1 MSSALSGLGTSS
13 QTQQANQNAN
23 TTSQTNPYG
32 LTQGPLSSLISEINN
47 ANNGEFSGNGLPYG
61 LPSADVANYQ
71 QAMGNVSQMPNFGP
85 AAAQTASNIL
95 QTGGDPTGIL
105 RSEAANLNPAA
116 QMGRGDMSGLDPTQT
131 PGMANVLKT
140 IQNDVQNSVNS
151 QFAGAGRSLSGLNQ
165 QTLARGLSQGEAV
178 PLLNQYNQNFS
189 NMLGANSQLGNV
201 QSGAMGNIGQAFN
214 FANAAPGLAAQ
225 GPLTQEAIQQQMLSQ
240 PFNYIQNAENLINP
254 IAGLGGT
261 VTGTQTANT
270 QGSGTA
276 TNSALS
282 QLGQGL
288 GLLNPLGSFLG
299 SL

>member
-1 MSSALSGLGTSS
+1 MSSSLSGLGTSS
-13 QTQQANQNAN
+13 QTQQAAQNAN

-32 LTQGPLSSLISEINN
+32 PTQNVLSSLIGEIGGAN
-47 ANNGEFSGNGLPYG
+47 AGTFSNGVPNGIPTVDYG
-61 LPSADVANYQ
+61 NYQ
-71 QAMGNVSQMPNFGP
+71 SAMNNVNQIPNFGP
-85 AAAQTASNIL
+85 AAAQTASNVL

-105 RSEAANLNPAA
+105 RSEAQNLNPLA
-116 QMGRGDMSGLDPTQT
+116 QLGRGDMSGLDPTQT

-140 IQNDVQNSVNS
+140 IQNDVQNSVNG

-178 PLLNQYNQNFS
+178 PLLNQYNSNIS
-189 NMLGANSQLGNV
+189 NMLGANSQLSGV
-201 QSGAMGNIGQAFN
+201 QGGAMTNIGNAFN

-225 GPLTQEAIQQQMLSQ
+225 GPLTSEAIQQQMMAQ

-261 VTGTQTANT
+261 VTGAQAAQT